1 MDIHERLRHF
11 LAERNWTEYR
21 LAKECGLSESTI
33 ANVFRRNTL
42 PSVPTIE
49 AICKGFG
56 ITLSQFFAEGEMVEM
71 TPELKELFDNWVN
84 LTPAKKLLALEMMK
98 ALNNK

>member
-1 MDIHERLRHF
+1 
-11 LAERNWTEYR
+11 
-21 LAKECGLSESTI
+21 
-33 ANVFRRNTL
+33 
-42 PSVPTIE
+42 
-49 AICKGFG
+49 
-56 ITLSQFFAEGEMVEM
+56 MVEM